1 VTEPTD
7 GGGER
12 RSPPLE
18 EQVSVPSEDS
28 ADDMQGAALLAD
40 SERSSESAD
49 ELLARL
55 QDAEREREKHLDDL
69 RRVAADF
76 DNYRK
81 RVAREQTQIFARSAE
96 RVVAKLLPVLDDLER
111 ALDAA
116 EHHEEAKVLEG
127 VRMTKDALAAA
138 LASEGVEEIAADGPF
153 DPHVHE
159 ALMTEPA
166 EGVEPG
172 HVAHVV
178 QRGYRIGDVVLRPA
192 RVVVAAEEVETPR
205 GGA

>member
-1 VTEPTD
+1 VTTD
-7 GGGER
+7 ER
-12 RSPPLE
+12 HDAVV
-18 EQVSVPSEDS
+18 EQVGEDEHDSSSPVGTEQSEPSAE
-28 ADDMQGAALLAD
+28 
-40 SERSSESAD
+40 

-55 QDAEREREKHLDDL
+55 QDAERERDKHLDDL

-111 ALDAA
+111 ALEAA
-116 EHHEEAKVLEG
+116 EHHEEAKVVEG

-153 DPHVHE
+153 DPHIHE
-159 ALMTEPA
+159 ALMTQPA

-192 RVVVAAEEVETPR
+192 RVVVAAEAAEEE
-205 GGA
+205 

>member
-1 VTEPTD
+1 MSERQDIVEPTD
-7 GGGER
+7 GGGEQG
-12 RSPPLE
+12 SPPLE
-18 EQVSVPSEDS
+18 EPVGATAEDT
-28 ADDMQGAALLAD
+28 ALGGDQNAALVAD
-40 SERSSESAD
+40 SERSSLSAE

-55 QDAEREREKHLDDL
+55 QDAERDHEKVMDDL

-81 RVAREQTQIFARSAE
+81 RVAREQSQLYARAGE

-127 VRMTKDALAAA
+127 VRMTKDALAGV
-138 LASEGVEEIAADGPF
+138 LASEGVEVIDAEGPF

-159 ALMTEPA
+159 ALLTQPA

-172 HVAHVV
+172 QVIQVV
-178 QRGYRIGDVVLRPA
+178 QRGYRMGDVVLRPA
-192 RVVVAAEEVETPR
+192 RVVVAE
-205 GGA
+205 